1 MAKKTRSKSAP
12 MKQSEQVY
20 SRRGPTN
27 PRTLGSTA
35 NHDHPAIPSST
46 FRTLEQ
52 SISRDQLH
60 THQEYRGYNPR
71 TGKIKFVEVPDDVL
85 VHAQQ
90 LITDA
95 KFRPVTDGYR
105 QRYRQEES
113 KHNDKNSGSGV
124 NGAMCCPTPSVLGG
138 SMGGRRRKE
147 RY

>member
-1 MAKKTRSKSAP
+1 MAKKTRSKPAP

-35 NHDHPAIPSST
+35 NHDHPTIPSST

-52 SISRDQLH
+52 SISRDQLR
-60 THQEYRGYNPR
+60 THEEYRGYNPR
-71 TGKIKFVEVPDDVL
+71 TGKSKFVAVPDDVL

-90 LITDA
+90 SITDA

-113 KHNDKNSGSGV
+113 KRDDRSKN
-124 NGAMCCPTPSVLGG
+124 NGMDVCCSSPSVLGG
-138 SMGGRRRKE
+138 SMGGRRRKD